1 MAANTKIASAVQI
14 LCVILFK
21 GPGGTTAE
29 AIARSL
35 KTNPVVV
42 RRMMKDLERAGLVD
56 IRPGKDG
63 GVQLRRDPHETTLE
77 DIHNAVEGDAPV
89 FALRPGGNPN
99 CPVDRHMKSALPP
112 IFGAVD
118 EAVAMRLRATTLASL
133 ARPIA

>member
-14 LCVILFK
+14 LCVIAYK

-35 KTNPVVV
+35 DTNPVVV
-42 RRMMKDLERAGLVD
+42 RRMMKDLQRFGLVE

-63 GVQLRRDPHETTLE
+63 GVQLRVDPEAITLA
-77 DIHNAVEGDAPV
+77 DIHKAVEGDASV
-89 FALRPGGNPN
+89 FALRPGGNPK

-112 IFGAVD
+112 IFRDVD
-118 EAVAMRLRATTLASL
+118 AAVAKRLRETTLGSL